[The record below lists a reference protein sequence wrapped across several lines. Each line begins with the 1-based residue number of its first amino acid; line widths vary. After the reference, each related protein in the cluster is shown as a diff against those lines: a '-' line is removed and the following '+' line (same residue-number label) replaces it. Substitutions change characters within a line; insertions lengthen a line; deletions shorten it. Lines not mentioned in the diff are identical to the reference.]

1 MVLNSFIF
9 ALITWGLMMIIALMV
24 AAIIKGISFFVQR
37 GGKKAPPPAPK
48 QS

>member
-1 MVLNSFIF
+1 MVLNTFIF
-9 ALITWGLMMIIALMV
+9 ALITWGLMMLIALMV

-37 GGKKAPPPAPK
+37 GGKKAPPPAPR